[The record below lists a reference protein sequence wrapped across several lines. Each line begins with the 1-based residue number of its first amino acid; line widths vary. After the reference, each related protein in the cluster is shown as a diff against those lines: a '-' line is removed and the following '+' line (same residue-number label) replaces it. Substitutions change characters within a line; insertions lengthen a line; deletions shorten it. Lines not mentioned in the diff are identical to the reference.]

1 MTKLNFFIGPIGQD
15 QQLLA
20 TLVSERSRV
29 NQLEQALQ
37 TKEANLMSVLKEL
50 DSIKSSSSTTRERH
64 SSMTSNDQEEIRNI
78 FSDPENS
85 ADSDLMLQNQRLM
98 YDLDKSIGERKMLSQ
113 QMENWKRQLTST
125 GKKAHALKK
134 YDRFALNTSC
144 FWGSTRSNIKPVVHF
159 HDIFI
164 TKIIN

>member
-1 MTKLNFFIGPIGQD
+1 MIFPHMTKLNFFIGPSGQD

-50 DSIKSSSSTTRERH
+50 DSIRSSSTTTTRERH

-125 GKKAHALKK
+125 GKEACLKK
-134 YDRFALNTSC
+134 
-144 FWGSTRSNIKPVVHF
+144 I
-159 HDIFI
+159 
-164 TKIIN
+164 